1 MTGTSTNALNQTQ
14 MVSERESGAARADED
29 WQRLS
34 PLALVF
40 LVLNTLQRQ
49 IRENLFLFAG
59 AGAGAAFT
67 DWMGLREFLLIAAVF
82 VLLSVLGAMIY
93 HRRFRFRLENDA
105 VRVRRGLIEQKEV
118 RVRFERVQNIQL
130 GQPFYFR
137 PFGLVR
143 FSLETPGAAEKE
155 VELPGIPRALAE
167 SMRDRIS
174 VARASGAAQTSGECG
189 DSELDQHSAESGL
202 LLRSTSGRLIL
213 HGLSSNQV
221 WVIAGLFFYVVGNLS
236 RRFEDR
242 VDQLLE
248 EAAGSADALTLPA
261 PDWLIGLSLVLA
273 LLLVLFGLSG
283 LLALVRFW
291 RFELRERGDR
301 LVTTSGL
308 LDRREQ
314 TVRRAKITGLVVRQ
328 SAVGRILGAW
338 QVLVRQTRSS
348 DLESDGRQGAF
359 LLPGLTRSDLD
370 ISARLLRQSAMP
382 EHFKGVSARFR
393 SFAWS
398 RLLLILVLAVV
409 VLVLLFG
416 SDHWALLPAALL
428 AALALPALHLRFRH
442 WGWALQGT
450 RLWVRSGLLGHR
462 FEVFDLRQVQQA
474 RVTSSPYQ
482 RRHDLVSLE
491 LVLPHGAVSVPFLPE
506 NEAARLANEALARAE
521 AAPAHAL

>member
-1 MTGTSTNALNQTQ
+1 MA
-14 MVSERESGAARADED
+14 SEYESGAVSADEH

-67 DWMGLREFLLIAAVF
+67 DWLGLREFLLIALGF

-130 GQPFYFR
+130 GQPLYFR

-174 VARASGAAQTSGECG
+174 LARANAESLSARGSD
-189 DSELDQHSAESGL
+189 DSEPDPLSAEGDV
-202 LLRSTSGRLIL
+202 LLRATPGRLFL

-221 WVIAGLFFYVVGNLS
+221 WVIAGLFFYVVGNFS

-242 VDQLLE
+242 MDQLLE
-248 EAAGSADALTLPA
+248 EVAGNAEALTLPA

-283 LLALVRFW
+283 LLALMRFW
-291 RFELRERGDR
+291 RFQLRERGDR
-301 LVTTSGL
+301 LVTSSGL

-314 TVRRAKITGLVVRQ
+314 TVRQNKITGLVVRQ
-328 SAVGRILGAW
+328 SAVGRILGVW

-359 LLPGLTRSDLD
+359 LLPGLARADLD
-370 ISARLLRQSAMP
+370 VTKRLLHQTALP
-382 EHFKGVSARFR
+382 EHFNGVSARFR

-398 RLLLILVLAVV
+398 RLFLILLLVLVVLA
-409 VLVLLFG
+409 LLLG
-416 SDHWALLPAALL
+416 SGHWTLLAAALL

-506 NEAARLANEALARAE
+506 KEAARLANEALARAE
-521 AAPAHAL
+521 TATAHAL